1 MKKILALSIL
11 MMFSQVSQ
19 AELVYID
26 EESIIEVPAFTSQ
39 AALNRINPEPIIP
52 EVVEEVQVEKRIVTI
67 AEISALLKEK
77 AKLLPKHETSTR
89 NKKRAFTMETLEAAC
104 GHEFRLDAIVFAKK
118 PAVGVSHILCEK
130 K

>member
-11 MMFSQVSQ
+11 MMFAQAAQ

-26 EESIIEVPAFTSQ
+26 EESMIEVPAFTSQ

-52 EVVEEVQVEKRIVTI
+52 EVVEEVKVEKKIVTI
-67 AEISALLKEK
+67 AEVGALLKEK
-77 AKLLPKHETSTR
+77 AKALPKNETSAR

-104 GHEFRLDAIVFAKK
+104 GNDFSLDAIVFAKK
-118 PAVGVSHILCEK
+118 PAIGVSHILCEK